1 MFAGDFMY
9 TFDERCN
16 EFIKN
21 MPTGS
26 HIRIFFFLAIN
37 QPPDV
42 ENCVVGFK
50 CSRKFIQDELKLRRP
65 TVWAALKYLEDE
77 LLVNESIINGQTEF
91 LVNPYYVM
99 VGDDKQRRIDEWKRR
114 VTLDNE
120 KRREK
125 RHKQ

>member
-1 MFAGDFMY
+1 MVICS
-9 TFDERCN
+9 ERCS

-21 MPTGS
+21 HQIS
-26 HIRIFFFLAIN
+26 SVVRVFCFLAFN
-37 QPPDV
+37 QPNDN
-42 ENCVVGFK
+42 ENNVCGFK
-50 CSRKFIQDELKLRRP
+50 CTKKFIQDELKLRRP

-91 LVNPYYVM
+91 MVNPYYVM

>member
-9 TFDERCN
+9 TFNERCN

-50 CSRKFIQDELKLRRP
+50 CTKKFIQDELAKKIPDALSRLIFY
-65 TVWAALKYLEDE
+65 AA
-77 LLVNESIINGQTEF
+77 
-91 LVNPYYVM
+91 
-99 VGDDKQRRIDEWKRR
+99 
-114 VTLDNE
+114 
-120 KRREK
+120 
-125 RHKQ
+125 